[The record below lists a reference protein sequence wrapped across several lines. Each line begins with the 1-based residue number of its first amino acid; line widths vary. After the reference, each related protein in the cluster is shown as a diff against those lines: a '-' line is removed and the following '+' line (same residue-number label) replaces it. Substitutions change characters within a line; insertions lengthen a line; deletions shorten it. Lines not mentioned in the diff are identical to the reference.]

1 MSEYKQIQQ
10 KGEASGIAASPFHGR
25 LNIWQ
30 ACIFGPDETLW
41 EGGTFFLRY
50 AFHFFLFVVNWISLS
65 LSQILET
72 AWTTNN
78 ECRIEFTSEYPNKP
92 PIFKFQ
98 TKMFHPNIYKDG
110 KICLDI
116 LQNKW
121 SPGFNISAVLTSIQS
136 LLPDPNPDSPAN
148 PEASNMFTDDKEEY
162 AKRVRERD
170 AITRDKTKEHAIDS
184 SSSNC
189 HVACHASKRYG

>member
-1 MSEYKQIQQ
+1 MGRWNVLSEVCLFLSIFL
-10 KGEASGIAASPFHGR
+10 SPSQRFM
-25 LNIWQ
+25 I
-30 ACIFGPDETLW
+30 ET
-41 EGGTFFLRY
+41 TKTK
-50 AFHFFLFVVNWISLS
+50 NK
-65 LSQILET
+65 
-72 AWTTNN
+72 NDD
-78 ECRIEFTSEYPNKP
+78 RIEFTAEYPNKP

-148 PEASNMFTDDKEEY
+148 PEASNMFTDDKEQY
-162 AKRVRERD
+162 AKRVR
-170 AITRDKTKEHAIDS
+170 
-184 SSSNC
+184 
-189 HVACHASKRYG
+189 ACVEESWVYNETFEKH

>member
-1 MSEYKQIQQ
+1 MSEYKQMQ
-10 KGEASGIAASPFHGR
+10 KKSPTGIAATPFAGR

-50 AFHFFLFVVNWISLS
+50 VSSFISDISHNTKLFLSPKYRQTKTS
-65 LSQILET
+65 TS
-72 AWTTNN
+72 NN
-78 ECRIEFTSEYPNKP
+78 RIEFTSEYPNKP

-148 PEASNMFTDDKEEY
+148 PEASNMFTDDSEGY
-162 AKRVRERD
+162 AERVR
-170 AITRDKTKEHAIDS
+170 
-184 SSSNC
+184 
-189 HVACHASKRYG
+189 ACVEESWVYNETFEKY

>member
-1 MSEYKQIQQ
+1 MAAHITLSKLGKRRLMSEYKQIQK
-10 KGEASGIAASPFHGR
+10 KGLASGISASPFHGR

-41 EGGTFFLRY
+41 EGGTFFL
-50 AFHFFLFVVNWISLS
+50 
-65 LSQILET
+65 
-72 AWTTNN
+72 
-78 ECRIEFTSEYPNKP
+78 RIEFTSEYPNKP

-121 SPGFNISAVLTSIQS
+121 SPGFNISAVLASIQS

-148 PEASNMFTDDKEEY
+148 PEASNMFTDDKEKY
-162 AKRVRERD
+162 AKRVR
-170 AITRDKTKEHAIDS
+170 
-184 SSSNC
+184 
-189 HVACHASKRYG
+189 ACVEESWVYNESFEKH

>member
-1 MSEYKQIQQ
+1 MSEYKQMQ
-10 KGEASGIAASPFHGR
+10 KKSPTGIAATPFAGR

-30 ACIFGPDETLW
+30 ACIFGPEETLW

-50 AFHFFLFVVNWISLS
+50 EFYQYFRQLS
-65 LSQILET
+65 LSFSKIST
-72 AWTTNN
+72 KKTSTSNN
-78 ECRIEFTSEYPNKP
+78 RIEFTSEYPNKP

-121 SPGFNISAVLTSIQS
+121 SPGFNIAAVLTSIQS

-148 PEASNMFTDDKEEY
+148 PEASNMFTDDSEGY
-162 AKRVRERD
+162 AKRVR
-170 AITRDKTKEHAIDS
+170 
-184 SSSNC
+184 
-189 HVACHASKRYG
+189 ACVEESWVYNETFEKY

>member
-1 MSEYKQIQQ
+1 M
-10 KGEASGIAASPFHGR
+10 
-25 LNIWQ
+25 
-30 ACIFGPDETLW
+30 
-41 EGGTFFLRY
+41 GGWNVLSQVC
-50 AFHFFLFVVNWISLS
+50 FHFFVFLMSIGSPSLS

-72 AWTTNN
+72 ARTTNN
-78 ECRIEFTSEYPNKP
+78 KHRIEFTSEYPNKP

-121 SPGFNISAVLTSIQS
+121 SPGFNISAVLASIQS

-148 PEASNMFTDDKEEY
+148 PEASNMFTDDKEKY
-162 AKRVRERD
+162 AKRVR
-170 AITRDKTKEHAIDS
+170 
-184 SSSNC
+184 
-189 HVACHASKRYG
+189 ACVEESWVYNESFEKH